1 MSILVTDCP
10 RCGAKKITFDVHFGN
25 ALPTEYEWEDRFE
38 AASVCRACSKMTV
51 FIIETSTGVDWSHL
65 KGLLSRLSIADI
77 EEPLNDWFLLLG
89 HVSLKDA
96 AAEPPPEFVPPDIG
110 AAFKEATTSLKV
122 RCWNAAGA
130 MFRLS
135 IDLATKGMLPP
146 AGTPG
151 IKRRQREVL
160 AERLAWL
167 FENGVIPRDL
177 EPLSSAIREDG
188 NDGAHDGTLVEH
200 DAHDLHDFSRA
211 LLERLYTEPRKVA
224 LAQERRRLRPEPPN

>member
-1 MSILVTDCP
+1 MTTFVIETGSQVDFSILQ
-10 RCGAKKITFDVHFGN
+10 A
-25 ALPTEYEWEDRFE
+25 
-38 AASVCRACSKMTV
+38 
-51 FIIETSTGVDWSHL
+51 
-65 KGLLSRLSIADI
+65 RLSTRSVADI
-77 EEPLNDWFLLLG
+77 EEPLNDWFAILG

-96 AAEPPPEFVPPDIG
+96 AAEPPPDHVPPHIG

-135 IDLATKGMLPP
+135 IDLATKDMLPA
-146 AGTPG
+146 AGALG

-167 FENGVIPRDL
+167 FENGTIPRDL
-177 EPLSSAIREDG
+177 EALSSVIREDG

-224 LAQERRRLRPEPPN
+224 LAQERRRLRRETTK